1 MTQEVLSLHPSG
13 VWQEGT
19 NHVRAHLRVADLL
32 LPLHEQIRRW
42 RPPPPSRSF
51 GGVRFCT
58 EKTRHEALCM
68 HAGSVQA
75 GCPEMQNGPCDADT
89 VTVQPCTP
97 SLCIAGCAHQEH
109 RCLCAPLHTEHTASS
124 TPARGPQHLG
134 SPRARVQVSSGTTDL
149 PVHPCTCNEHQ
160 GSPRASACVCRPH
173 QESPYAPSHMQ
184 TATTDFFAHPYAPL
198 HQHQGPPR
206 TPLHVHPCDKDLPVH
221 NCTYVP
227 APGISPC
234 APVCADQHHESPYAP
249 LYVHTSTR
257 TSPCNSACAHQHQR
271 SPSGPL
277 HVHSSTRDLSV
288 HPCTCTPAC
297 APLHQH
303 PSTRHLPMHPCMCTP
318 ATRHLLHENPCTKNL
333 PVHPSTADL
342 AVQGCTCT
350 PAPGISLYRDAQG
363 QQHQGPPCAP
373 LPGHLHSRGPPAHA
387 ALHPGPLRA
396 PSHIH
401 PWTRDLSV
409 QPCLCT
415 PGARTSPCTPLARVP
430 QHPGGAVG
438 LSVGWKRSSRRT
450 RPSLPPSSQPRH
462 PAKSPTFGPGGCGPR
477 PAPGTELSPALTLS
491 FRGWIRPHGHHHR
504 APPHP
509 WGATLGCLG
518 LKDVYPSW
526 SILSVGVHC
535 LIN

>member
-32 LPLHEQIRRW
+32 LPLHEQTRRW

-288 HPCTCTPAC
+288 HPCMCTLAPAPQHQAPPH
-297 APLHQH
+297 APLHV
-303 PSTRHLPMHPCMCTP
+303 HPCNQAPPAREPLHQEPSRAPQHRRPRRAGMYMHTSTGDFPVQGCTGAAAPGTSLRTP
-318 ATRHLLHENPCTKNL
+318 ARTPPQPGTSCTRSPAPRTSPCTLAHTPLDQRPLRATLPVHPWSTDL
-333 PVHPSTADL
+333 PVHPS
-342 AVQGCTCT
+342 CTCT
-350 PAPGISLYRDAQG
+350 PAPRGGRGSLRRLEAELTPNPSQ
-363 QQHQGPPCAP
+363 PPTLVAAP
-373 LPGHLHSRGPPAHA
+373 ASCQKPDLWARR
-387 ALHPGPLRA
+387 LRA
-396 PSHIH
+396 KASPRHRAQPSANPLVPGLDPAPRSPSQGTPPPMGCYAGVFGLKGCVSQLVH
-401 PWTRDLSV
+401 P
-409 QPCLCT
+409 LCW
-415 PGARTSPCTPLARVP
+415 S
-430 QHPGGAVG
+430 
-438 LSVGWKRSSRRT
+438 
-450 RPSLPPSSQPRH
+450 SLP
-462 PAKSPTFGPGGCGPR
+462 
-477 PAPGTELSPALTLS
+477 
-491 FRGWIRPHGHHHR
+491 
-504 APPHP
+504 
-509 WGATLGCLG
+509 
-518 LKDVYPSW
+518 
-526 SILSVGVHC
+526 
-535 LIN
+535 N